1 MEQTQAG
8 RGQHGRPEADYDIR
22 NGGHYG
28 ASAALSAQGYA
39 PAADLYTGSWANVS
53 QGLQGNSRDILT
65 TYWQHTINHLESD
78 NHDYKIHQLPLAR
91 IKKVMKADPEVKMI
105 SAEAPIL
112 FAKGCDIFITE
123 LTMRAWIHAEDNK
136 RRTLQRSDIAAA
148 LSKSDMFDFL
158 IDIVPREEATPHS
171 KRSAQASAP
180 TAAAAAPPPNA
191 PGQLPPQSQP
201 GVQHP
206 QHHLGPPDYGALGQH
221 PMGQE
226 QDYRQQQMY
235 GGAVQSDPG
244 YGQPQPQMFENM
256 YAPYQHMPPQQFV
269 SSSDM
274 LTAKHMHKYSESP
287 MNGTSLILIEKAA
300 GK

>member
-1 MEQTQAG
+1 MEQTQSGAG
-8 RGQHGRPEADYDIR
+8 QQQGRQQQQQQQTPPVYDVR

-28 ASAALSAQGYA
+28 ASAALSAHGYA
-39 PAADLYTGSWANVS
+39 PVPELYTGTWANVS
-53 QGLQGNSRDILT
+53 QGLQGPSRDILT

-78 NHDYKIHQLPLAR
+78 NHDYKAHQLPLAR

-123 LTMRAWIHAEDNK
+123 LTMRAWVHAEDNK

-158 IDIVPREEATPHS
+158 IDIVPREEATSHA
-171 KRSAQASAP
+171 KRSAQAGAAAP
-180 TAAAAAPPPNA
+180 TSAAAAPANA
-191 PGQLPPQSQP
+191 AQMPQSQP

-206 QHHLGPPDYGALGQH
+206 QQHHMGPPDYGPLAQH

-226 QDYRQQQMY
+226 QDYRQQQTMY
-235 GGAVQSDPG
+235 GGAVQPDAG

-256 YAPYQHMPPQQFV
+256 YASYPHMPPQQ
-269 SSSDM
+269 
-274 LTAKHMHKYSESP
+274 
-287 MNGTSLILIEKAA
+287 
-300 GK
+300 

>member
-1 MEQTQAG
+1 MEQSSQSTGQQQG
-8 RGQHGRPEADYDIR
+8 RQQPVYDTR

-39 PAADLYTGSWANVS
+39 PVAELYTGTWANAT
-53 QGLQGNSRDILT
+53 RDILT
-65 TYWQHTINHLESD
+65 TYWQHIINHLESD

-158 IDIVPREEATPHS
+158 IDIVPREEATSHA
-171 KRSAQASAP
+171 KRSSQTTAGAAGSSAA
-180 TAAAAAPPPNA
+180 TGA
-191 PGQLPPQSQP
+191 QLPPSQH

-206 QHHLGPPDYGALGQH
+206 PHHMGPPDYGSLGQH
-221 PMGQE
+221 GIGQDQE
-226 QDYRQQQMY
+226 YRQPTMY
-235 GGAVQSDPG
+235 GGAVQSDPTAA
-244 YGQPQPQMFENM
+244 YGQPQSQIFEGM
-256 YAPYQHMPPQQFV
+256 YNPYPHLPPQQV
-269 SSSDM
+269 CQN
-274 LTAKHMHKYSESP
+274 SP
-287 MNGTSLILIEKAA
+287 
-300 GK
+300 

>member
-1 MEQTQAG
+1 MEQGQSGSGQQPG
-8 RGQHGRPEADYDIR
+8 RQPQPVYDTR

-28 ASAALSAQGYA
+28 ASAQLSAQGYA
-39 PAADLYTGSWANVS
+39 PVPELYTGQWANVG
-53 QGLQGNSRDILT
+53 QGLQGTSRDILT
-65 TYWQHTINHLESD
+65 TYWQHTVNHLESD

-105 SAEAPIL
+105 SAEAPIM

-158 IDIVPREEATPHS
+158 IDIVPREEATPHA
-171 KRSAQASAP
+171 KRSAQAGGAP
-180 TAAAAAPPPNA
+180 NAAAAAAAAPSTNTG
-191 PGQLPPQSQP
+191 PGQMPPQSQP
-201 GVQHP
+201 GGVQHP
-206 QHHLGPPDYGALGQH
+206 QHHMGPPDYGSLGQH

-235 GGAVQSDPG
+235 GAPVQSDPA
-244 YGQPQPQMFENM
+244 YGQPQPQMFEGM
-256 YAPYQHMPPQQFV
+256 YAPYPHMPPQQV
-269 SSSDM
+269 SIP
-274 LTAKHMHKYSESP
+274 LIPKKESV
-287 MNGTSLILIEKAA
+287 S
-300 GK
+300 